1 MPGIHLKG
9 LTQYGGTM
17 TDAELVMYVVK
28 QDDTSLGGANGSGY
42 KLPVS
47 EGLVTTD
54 GTNPVSVNG
63 GGVINLNGGT
73 LDWPGTPV
81 SGNIV
86 VTEGDQTLYNKTL
99 LPRDQE
105 VGPKIDIRHTDLR
118 LIKSQV
124 TDPEDFGT
132 RAIFSMALL
141 DELNDF
147 TYQLPKNDG
156 NSVLVDHQTAQ
167 TLTNKTLEE
176 PIINVVD
183 SELLLRDSTGSG
195 RTAKFEVPGS
205 GTEDFIFTLPTP
217 PDLNSTLVDTEDT
230 QTLTNKTLT
239 TPTISAT
246 GFSNAQHNH
255 SAANRGGTIDHGA
268 LTGRGDDDHTQYYNQ
283 ARGDARYAKLAHSH
297 VWSDIT
303 GEPDMVTSLDHIS
316 WRSNSSLGSGQ
327 NLDYTIPSGTMG
339 GVLSFAFTVNDI
351 YTDGMAASGSYGFDY
366 SETSGEL
373 NVYGAHTFECCAITY
388 NSSTHV
394 LRVSTVGLS
403 ATLLNLDLQ
412 LLLFK
417 T

>member
-1 MPGIHLKG
+1 
-9 LTQYGGTM
+9 M

-105 VGPKIDIRHTDLR
+105 VGPKIDIRDTDLR

-195 RTAKFEVPGS
+195 RTARFEVGGA
-205 GTEDFIFTLPTP
+205 GTEDFIFTLPQP
-217 PDLNSTLVDTEDT
+217 ADLSSTLIDGETP

-239 TPTISAT
+239 TPTIGSFT
-246 GFSNAQHNH
+246 NAQHDHSDAANGGTLSGLLSMDRILWLNGVTMGSTTSQEYTVPATAAGGILMVSLWTDQWLGVSGANMTLPFSYDEDTIAHDLYAVNH
-255 SAANRGGTIDHGA
+255 SVPNTTRV
-268 LTGRGDDDHTQYYNQ
+268 LT
-283 ARGDARYAKLAHSH
+283 
-297 VWSDIT
+297 V
-303 GEPDMVTSLDHIS
+303 
-316 WRSNSSLGSGQ
+316 
-327 NLDYTIPSGTMG
+327 
-339 GVLSFAFTVNDI
+339 
-351 YTDGMAASGSYGFDY
+351 SY
-366 SETSGEL
+366 S
-373 NVYGAHTFECCAITY
+373 A
-388 NSSTHV
+388 STHK
-394 LRVSTVGLS
+394 L
-403 ATLLNLDLQ
+403 TLANAGAILDEVFADII
-412 LLLFK
+412 LFNEDLG
-417 T
+417 